1 MRALVVYES
10 MFGNTRQVATAI
22 ADGMADG
29 ADVSITDVADAPA
42 RVPDDVDLLV
52 VGGPTHAFSMSR
64 PPTRQDAV
72 RQGGAAISDVATG
85 IREWL
90 QDLPAPSTACTF
102 AAFDTRVDMPL
113 LPGAASRAASRV
125 AKKLGFTMLEP
136 VSFLVHG
143 YQGPLVDG
151 QLERARTWGHDL
163 TERLAG

>member
-10 MFGNTRQVATAI
+10 MFGNTRQVAAAI

-29 ADVSITDVADAPA
+29 ADVTVTEVADAPA
-42 RVPDDVDLLV
+42 RIPDDVDLVV

-72 RQGGAAISDVATG
+72 RQGGADADVSKG

-90 QDLPAPSTACTF
+90 DELPPSTRECSF

-113 LPGAASRAASRV
+113 LPGAASRAATRV
-125 AKKLGFTMLEP
+125 ARKRGFTIVDP
-136 VSFLVHG
+136 VSYLVRG
-143 YQGPLVDG
+143 YQGPLVEG
-151 QLERARTWGHDL
+151 QLERAREWGHGL
-163 TERLAG
+163 TEQLVG

>member
-10 MFGNTRQVATAI
+10 MFGNTRQVAEAI

-29 ADVSITDVADAPA
+29 AEVTITDVADAPE
-42 RVPDDVDLLV
+42 RVPDDVDIVV

-64 PPTRQDAV
+64 VPTRQDAI
-72 RQGGAAISDVATG
+72 RQGGATADAATG

-90 QDLPAPSTACTF
+90 TALPASTRPCTF

-125 AKKLGFTMLEP
+125 AKKLGFSMHDP
-136 VSFLVHG
+136 ASFLVHG
-143 YQGPLVDG
+143 YQGPLVAG
-151 QLERARTWGHDL
+151 QLERARSWGHGL